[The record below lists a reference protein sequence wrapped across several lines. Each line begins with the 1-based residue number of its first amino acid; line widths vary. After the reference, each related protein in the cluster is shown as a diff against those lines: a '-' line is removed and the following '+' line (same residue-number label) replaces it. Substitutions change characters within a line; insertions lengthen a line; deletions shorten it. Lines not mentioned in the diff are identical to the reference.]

1 MAPFHIKAQILRQS
15 QLEPTSALA
24 VFEPRAGQGNPSSD
38 ESQASGKR
46 HWRQSEVKRMIAA
59 AEQAGLQSYRI
70 ELAPDGALSIIVGAP
85 EETAASNESN
95 HDTRRT

>member
-15 QLEPTSALA
+15 QLEPASALA
-24 VFEPRAGQGNPSSD
+24 VFDPRAGQGSPLSD
-38 ESQASGKR
+38 ETQASGKR
-46 HWRQSEVKRMIAA
+46 QWRQSDVKRMIAA

-85 EETAASNESN
+85 EETSASNESN
-95 HDTRRT
+95 HDTRST

>member
-15 QLEPTSALA
+15 QLEPASALA
-24 VFEPRAGQGNPSSD
+24 IFEPRAGQGNPSSD
-38 ESQASGKR
+38 EAPASGKR
-46 HWRQSEVKRMIAA
+46 QWRQSDVKRMIAA

-85 EETAASNESN
+85 EETAGSTES
-95 HDTRRT
+95 HQDSRRT